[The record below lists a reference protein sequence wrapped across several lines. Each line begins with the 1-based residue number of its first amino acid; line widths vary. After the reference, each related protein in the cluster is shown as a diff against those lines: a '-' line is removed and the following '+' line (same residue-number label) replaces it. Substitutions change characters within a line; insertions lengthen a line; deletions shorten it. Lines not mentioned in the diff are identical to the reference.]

1 MMRLRHLVAAT
12 ELMTWSLF
20 LLVRCA
26 CLLLFLIEKW
36 GSPRSARNRRRTR
49 LLAACCLYLQAIRD
63 FAALLF
69 SAFDFIPECV
79 L

>member
-1 MMRLRHLVAAT
+1 MQLRHLVAAT

-26 CLLLFLIEKW
+26 CLLLWLESGRVRDLRGIV
-36 GSPRSARNRRRTR
+36 GGLG

-63 FAALLF
+63 FAASF
-69 SAFDFIPECV
+69 FCI
-79 L
+79 